1 MEPYKFAIG
10 SKVKS
15 TDIYGNTV
23 CQPAGEIFGVLL
35 CTFSELNLVLDNGL
49 RVAAPWQKIRSATSM
64 EHE

>member
-23 CQPAGEIFGVLL
+23 CGAVTL
-35 CTFSELNLVLDNGL
+35 CTLSELNLILDNGL
-49 RVAAPWQKIRSATSM
+49 RVAAPWHKIKSATSVG
-64 EHE
+64 HQLPTT

>member
-1 MEPYKFAIG
+1 MEPFKFEIG

-23 CQPAGEIFGVLL
+23 YGTVTL

-49 RVAAPWQKIRSATSM
+49 RVAAPWHKIESATFVG
-64 EHE
+64 HEP